1 MEIPPGPYFKGVILE
16 NDKNLDETISQVKQ
30 QIDILL
36 NDNSVP
42 RNVKSALEEA
52 KKALGQNDSYSVKAS
67 TATYKIDEVS
77 NDINLPPY
85 ARTVVWNILSLLE
98 SVKD

>member
-1 MEIPPGPYFKGVILE
+1 MAEDKKLE
-16 NDKNLDETISQVKQ
+16 ETITQIRQ

-42 RNVKSALEEA
+42 RNVKAAVDEA
-52 KKALGQNDSYSVKAS
+52 KKALDKKEDSYSVRSSA
-67 TATYKIDEVS
+67 ATYKIDEIS

-85 ARTVVWNILSLLE
+85 ARTVIWNILSMLE
-98 SVKD
+98 SIKD

>member
-1 MEIPPGPYFKGVILE
+1 MT
-16 NDKNLDETISQVKQ
+16 KNSEQFEDTMKKIRQ
-30 QIDILL
+30 QIDVLL

-42 RNVKSALEEA
+42 RNVKSALDEA
-52 KKALGQNDSYSVKAS
+52 RKALDGEGSYVVRAS
-67 TATYKIDEVS
+67 TATYKIDEIS

-98 SVKD
+98 SIKE

>member
-1 MEIPPGPYFKGVILE
+1 MAHQGDYTGDNKKF
-16 NDKNLDETISQVKQ
+16 DETISQVRQ

-42 RNVKSALEEA
+42 RNVKNALEDA
-52 KKALGQNDSYSVKAS
+52 KKALNEDTGYSVKSSA
-67 TATYKIDEVS
+67 ATYKIDEIS

-85 ARTVVWNILSLLE
+85 ARTVIWNILSLLE
-98 SVKD
+98 SVKE

>member
-1 MEIPPGPYFKGVILE
+1 MA
-16 NDKNLDETISQVKQ
+16 KNNEKFDEAIAQVRQ
-30 QIDILL
+30 QIEMLL

-52 KKALGQNDSYSVKAS
+52 KKALDGQDSYAVRAS
-67 TATYKIDEVS
+67 SATYKRDEVS

-85 ARTVVWNILSLLE
+85 ARTVIWNLLSALE
-98 SVKD
+98 SIKE

>member
-1 MEIPPGPYFKGVILE
+1 MTDKE
-16 NDKNLDETISQVKQ
+16 NAKFDETITQVKQ
-30 QIDILL
+30 QLEMLL

-42 RNVKSALEEA
+42 RNVKSALDEA
-52 KKALGQNDSYSVKAS
+52 KKALDQKDSYAVRSS

-85 ARTVVWNILSLLE
+85 ARTVIWNILSLLE
-98 SVKD
+98 SIKETN

>member
-1 MEIPPGPYFKGVILE
+1 MAEDKKLE
-16 NDKNLDETISQVKQ
+16 ETITQIRQ

-42 RNVKSALEEA
+42 RNVKAAVDEA
-52 KKALGQNDSYSVKAS
+52 KKALDKKEDSYSVRSS
-67 TATYKIDEVS
+67 TATYKIDEIS

-85 ARTVVWNILSLLE
+85 ARTVIWNILSMLE
-98 SVKD
+98 SIKD

>member
-1 MEIPPGPYFKGVILE
+1 MEG
-16 NDKNLDETISQVKQ
+16 DKNLDSIISQIKQ
-30 QIDILL
+30 QIDVLL

-42 RNVKSALEEA
+42 RNVKNALDEA
-52 KKALGQNDSYSVKAS
+52 RKALDQDASYSVRSSA
-67 TATYKIDEVS
+67 ATYKIDEIS

-85 ARTVVWNILSLLE
+85 ARTVIWNLLSLLE

>member
-1 MEIPPGPYFKGVILE
+1 MKDDTKYE
-16 NDKNLDETISQVKQ
+16 ETIAQVKQ
-30 QIDILL
+30 QIEILL

-42 RNVKSALEEA
+42 RNVKVALEDA
-52 KKALGQNDSYSVKAS
+52 KKALGQTTGSYSVRS
-67 TATYKIDEVS
+67 SSATYKLDEVS

-98 SVKD
+98 SIKD

>member
-1 MEIPPGPYFKGVILE
+1 MAD
-16 NDKNLDETISQVKQ
+16 DKKQEELITQVKQ
-30 QIDILL
+30 QIEMLL

-42 RNVKSALEEA
+42 RNVKTALDDA
-52 KKALGQNDSYSVKAS
+52 KKALGQEGSYSVRSS
-67 TATYKIDEVS
+67 TATYKVDEVS

-85 ARTVVWNILSLLE
+85 ARTVIWNILSLLE

>member
-1 MEIPPGPYFKGVILE
+1 MAKE
-16 NDKNLDETISQVKQ
+16 NKKFDESITQVKQ
-30 QIDILL
+30 QIDMLI

-52 KKALGQNDSYSVKAS
+52 KKALDGEESYAVKAS

-85 ARTVVWNILSLLE
+85 ARTVIWNLLSILE
-98 SVKD
+98 SIKE

>member
-1 MEIPPGPYFKGVILE
+1 MKK
-16 NDKNLDETISQVKQ
+16 NDVFEEKLTQVKQ
-30 QIDILL
+30 QIDLLL

-42 RNVKSALEEA
+42 RNVKAALDEA
-52 KKALGQNDSYSVKAS
+52 KKALDQEGGYSVRSS

-85 ARTVVWNILSLLE
+85 ARTVIWNILSLLE
-98 SVKD
+98 SIKE

>member
-1 MEIPPGPYFKGVILE
+1 MAE
-16 NDKNLDETISQVKQ
+16 NKKFDEAITQIKQ

-42 RNVKSALEEA
+42 RNVKNALEEA
-52 KKALGQNDSYSVKAS
+52 KKALNEDTGYSVRSS
-67 TATYKIDEVS
+67 TATYKIDEIS

-85 ARTVVWNILSLLE
+85 ARTVIWNILSMLE
-98 SVKD
+98 SVKE